1 MSENQKNKF
10 INDIDYVLIKAHTQ
24 NYLGKNINNNKNQK
38 KDNIKKPRT
47 PEINNMNIKI
57 NKEMQKEY
65 LNKYNINNYQRPST
79 APHNNIYVKK

>member
-1 MSENQKNKF
+1 
-10 INDIDYVLIKAHTQ
+10 
-24 NYLGKNINNNKNQK
+24 
-38 KDNIKKPRT
+38 
-47 PEINNMNIKI
+47 MNIKI